1 MYKIN
6 EVFYTLQGEGAHSG
20 IPAVFVRFSGCNL
33 RCPWCDTEFS
43 DFTEMSADEIVREA
57 LSLYDIPNERR
68 KMLVLTGGEPSLQV
82 DAPLIDAL
90 HAAGFYICIET
101 NGTRP
106 LPDGIDWITC
116 SPKMVYQSEGR
127 SISETVYQRSG
138 LSAKRSSLALK
149 RVNEV
154 KVVFTGT
161 YDPEIWR
168 SQLEAEHW
176 MLQPL
181 RYTGEWLLNNCDA
194 FEDDRNDNLDDTVRY
209 ILSHPFWRL
218 SVQLH
223 KIVGLR

>member
-6 EVFYTLQGEGAHSG
+6 EVFYTLQGEGAHAG
-20 IPAVFVRFSGCNL
+20 IPAVFVRLSGCNL
-33 RCPWCDTEFS
+33 RCPWCDTEFKEYR
-43 DFTEMSADEIVREA
+43 EMSAAAIVAEVQD
-57 LSLYDIPNERR
+57 LYDIPNERR
-68 KMLVLTGGEPSLQV
+68 KMVVLTGGEPSLQV
-82 DAPLIDAL
+82 DTALINAL
-90 HAAGFYICIET
+90 HEAGFYICIET

-106 LPDGIDWITC
+106 LPEGIDWITC

-154 KVVFTGT
+154 KVVYTGE

-181 RYTGEWLLNNCDA
+181 RYTGEWLLQNCDA

>member
-1 MYKIN
+1 MYRVN
-6 EVFYTLQGEGAHSG
+6 EIFFTLQGEGAHSG

-33 RCPWCDTEFS
+33 KCPWCDTEFS
-43 DFTEMSADEIVREA
+43 EFTQMSAEQIVTEVKA
-57 LSLYDIPNERR
+57 LYDIPNERR
-68 KMLVLTGGEPSLQV
+68 KMCVLTGGEPSLQV
-82 DAPLIDAL
+82 DKELINAL

-106 LPDGIDWITC
+106 LPEGIDWITC
-116 SPKMVYQSEGR
+116 SPKAGESP
-127 SISETVYQRSG
+127 ETLNHAVSR
-138 LSAKRSSLALK
+138 LALRK
-149 RVNEV
+149 VNEV

-168 SQLEAEHW
+168 TKIEAEHW

-181 RYTGEWLLNNCDA
+181 RYNGDWLLMSGIDD
-194 FEDDRNDNLDDTVRY
+194 FEIDSNDNLDDTVRY
-209 ILSHPFWRL
+209 ILAHPFWRL

>member
-1 MYKIN
+1 MYKVHEI
-6 EVFYTLQGEGAHSG
+6 FYTLQGEGAHSG

-33 RCPWCDTEFS
+33 KCLWCDT
-43 DFTEMSADEIVREA
+43 DFADYTEMSAAEIVASA
-57 LSLYDIPNERR
+57 LDLYDVPNQRR
-68 KMLVLTGGEPSLQV
+68 KMCVLTGGEPSLQV
-82 DAPLIDAL
+82 DRPLLDAL
-90 HAAGFYICIET
+90 HEAGFYICIET

-116 SPKMVYQSEGR
+116 SPKAVGR
-127 SISETVYQRSG
+127 H
-138 LSAKRSSLALK
+138 LALR

-154 KVVFTGT
+154 KVVYTGE
-161 YDPEIWR
+161 YDPEVWR

-176 MLQPL
+176 LLQPL
-181 RYTGEWLLNNCDA
+181 RYTGEWLLEHAVDEW
-194 FEDDRNDNLDDTVRY
+194 EDDRNDNLDDTVRY

>member
-33 RCPWCDTEFS
+33 RCPWCDTEFT
-43 DFTEMSADEIVREA
+43 DYTEMTAAEIVAEA
-57 LSLYDIPNERR
+57 LELYDIPNERR
-68 KMLVLTGGEPSLQV
+68 KMMVLTGGEPSLQV
-82 DAPLIDAL
+82 DTPLIDTL

-106 LPDGIDWITC
+106 LPNGIDWITC
-116 SPKMVYQSEGR
+116 SPKKG
-127 SISETVYQRSG
+127 TN
-138 LSAKRSSLALK
+138 LALK

-154 KVVFTGT
+154 KVVFTGD

-168 SQLEAEHW
+168 TQIEAEHW

-181 RYTGEWLLNNCDA
+181 RYTGEWLIEHAVDEW
-194 FEDDRNDNLDDTVRY
+194 EDDRNDNLDDTVRY

>member
-1 MYKIN
+1 MYKVN
-6 EVFYTLQGEGAHSG
+6 EIFFTLQGEGAHSG

-43 DFTEMSADEIVREA
+43 DYTEMTAEQIVAQMKE
-57 LSLYDIPNERR
+57 LYDLPNERR
-68 KMLVLTGGEPSLQV
+68 KMCVLTGGEPSLQV
-82 DAPLIDAL
+82 DKPLIDTL

-116 SPKMVYQSEGR
+116 SPKMIASLHPLPKGKGEKP
-127 SISETVYQRSG
+127 SP
-138 LSAKRSSLALK
+138 LALQK
-149 RVNEV
+149 VNEV

-181 RYTGEWLLNNCDA
+181 RYTGDWLIENVDA
-194 FEDDRNDNLDDTVRY
+194 WEDDRNDNLDDTVRY
-209 ILSHPFWRL
+209 ILAHPFWRL

-223 KIVGLR
+223 KIAGLR

>member
-1 MYKIN
+1 MYKVN
-6 EVFYTLQGEGAHSG
+6 EIFFTLQGEGAHSG

-33 RCPWCDTEFS
+33 HCPWCDTEFS
-43 DFTEMSADEIVREA
+43 EYTEMSAEQIVSEMKE
-57 LSLYDIPNERR
+57 LYDTPNERR
-68 KMLVLTGGEPSLQV
+68 KMCVLTGGEPGLQV
-82 DAPLIDAL
+82 DQPLIDAL
-90 HAAGFYICIET
+90 HEAGFYICIET

-116 SPKMVYQSEGR
+116 SPKEF
-127 SISETVYQRSG
+127 SIQHSVFSIQP
-138 LSAKRSSLALK
+138 LALK
-149 RVNEV
+149 KVNEV

-181 RYTGEWLLNNCDA
+181 RYNGEWLLMSGI
-194 FEDDRNDNLDDTVRY
+194 DDYEIDSNDNLDDTVRY
-209 ILSHPFWRL
+209 ILAHPFWRL

-223 KIVGLR
+223 KIAGLR

>member
-1 MYKIN
+1 MYRVN
-6 EVFYTLQGEGAHSG
+6 EIFFTLQGEGAHSG

-33 RCPWCDTEFS
+33 RCPWCDTDFT
-43 DFTEMSADEIVREA
+43 DFTELSAEEIVAEM
-57 LSLYDIPNERR
+57 LSLYDVPNERR
-68 KMLVLTGGEPSLQV
+68 KMCVLTGGEPSLQV
-82 DAPLIDAL
+82 NKELIDAL

-116 SPKMVYQSEGR
+116 SPKVVERTKAAATDDKNYPTQ
-127 SISETVYQRSG
+127 
-138 LSAKRSSLALK
+138 LALHK
-149 RVNEV
+149 VNEV

-168 SQLEAEHW
+168 TKLEAEHW

-181 RYTGEWLLNNCDA
+181 RYNGEWLLQSGIDD
-194 FEDDRNDNLDDTVRY
+194 FEIDSNDNFDETVRY

-223 KIVGLR
+223 KIAGLR

>member
-43 DFTEMSADEIVREA
+43 EFTEMSADEIVREA

-90 HAAGFYICIET
+90 HQAGFYICIET

-116 SPKMVYQSEGR
+116 SPKIVESRKSKVESQ
-127 SISETVYQRSG
+127 ITT
-138 LSAKRSSLALK
+138 LALHK
-149 RVNEV
+149 VDEV

-176 MLQPL
+176 LLQPL

>member
-1 MYKIN
+1 MYGVGCTVYKVHEI
-6 EVFYTLQGEGAHSG
+6 FYTLQGEGAHSG

-33 RCPWCDTEFS
+33 RCPWCDTEF
-43 DFTEMSADEIVREA
+43 DGYTEMTADQIIAEMQD
-57 LSLYDIPNERR
+57 LYDIPNARR
-68 KMLVLTGGEPSLQV
+68 KMCVLTGGEPALQV
-82 DAPLIDAL
+82 DETLIEAL

-106 LPDGIDWITC
+106 IPAGIDWITC
-116 SPKMVYQSEGR
+116 SPKEG
-127 SISETVYQRSG
+127 T
-138 LSAKRSSLALK
+138 KLALEQ
-149 RVNEV
+149 VNEV

-168 SQLEAEHW
+168 NQLKAEHW

-181 RYTGEWLLNNCDA
+181 RYTGEWLMTSGIDEW
-194 FEDDRNDNLDDTVRY
+194 EDDANDNLDETVRY
-209 ILSHPFWRL
+209 ILAHPFWRL